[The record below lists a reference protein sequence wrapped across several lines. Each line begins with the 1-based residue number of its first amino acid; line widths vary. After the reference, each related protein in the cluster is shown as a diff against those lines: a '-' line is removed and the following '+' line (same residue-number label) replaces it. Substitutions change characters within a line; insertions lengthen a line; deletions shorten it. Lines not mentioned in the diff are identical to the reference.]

1 MQIVSRTS
9 ATTAGVLGSLALV
22 ALLAGGC
29 RGQEGPPGA
38 DSDGAKTPAVSAEI
52 VPVTDKT
59 IDDVLAQ
66 HVTAL
71 GGAEK
76 LAAVTGVRWT
86 GAISG
91 RGLKGLPVT
100 VEKKRP
106 GKYNRLIDDP
116 EGRSVTV
123 FNGVAGWQQ
132 GGGPEGSDVVEELPA
147 AAVTRVK
154 RSAEIEDALVNPT
167 AKGRT
172 AVLLGKQK
180 VGDSEAFAVKV
191 TFEDQ
196 EITYLVDVASGLLVK
211 SLETVPTSEGPQPA
225 EVTYQDYR
233 DIGGVQWSFKQV
245 YFTPGNNATQAFAWS
260 QIEVNPALDDAM
272 FEKPGK

>member
-1 MQIVSRTS
+1 MAET
-9 ATTAGVLGSLALV
+9 
-22 ALLAGGC
+22 
-29 RGQEGPPGA
+29 P
-38 DSDGAKTPAVSAEI
+38 DAKTPAVAAEV
-52 VPVTDKT
+52 VPVTDRT
-59 IDDVLAQ
+59 VDDVLAQ
-66 HVTAL
+66 HVAAL

-76 LAAVTGVRWT
+76 LAAVTAVRWT
-86 GAISG
+86 GTISG

-106 GKYNRLIDDP
+106 GKYKRLIDDP

-132 GGGPEGSDVVEELPA
+132 GGGPEGADAVEALPPDA
-147 AAVTRVK
+147 ITRVK
-154 RSAEIEDALVNPT
+154 RSAEIEDALVNPS

-180 VGDSEAFAVKV
+180 VGDSEAYAVKV

-196 EITYLVDVASGLLVK
+196 EITYLVDVVSGLLVK
-211 SLETVPTSEGPQPA
+211 SLESVPTSEGPQPA

-233 DIGGVQWSFKQV
+233 DVGGIQWSFKQI
-245 YFTPGNNATQAFAWS
+245 FFIPGANATQTFAWS
-260 QIEVNPALDDAM
+260 QIEANPPLDDAI
-272 FEKPGK
+272 FEQPGK